1 MWKEKEKIIINIIE
15 TGLDLIFPQ
24 VCGIC
29 GKLNK
34 KSLCK
39 KCENQLNKTAE
50 FKTLD
55 KKESNL
61 NDKYFNELI
70 YIFNYE
76 GIIRKTILDYKF
88 NQKSYLYKTFVNFI
102 LKNKNIFEK
111 IKNYDKIIPV
121 PISKKRMKE
130 RGYNQ
135 SFLIAKQIAKNIN
148 YYKNIEICNNVLIKV
163 KNITEQSKLN
173 KQDRL
178 KNIQDVYKLKNKELI
193 NNKKILLV
201 DDIYTTGSTVNECSK
216 ILLDANPKEIGVLV
230 IAKD

>member
-1 MWKEKEKIIINIIE
+1 
-15 TGLDLIFPQ
+15 
-24 VCGIC
+24 
-29 GKLNK
+29 
-34 KSLCK
+34 
-39 KCENQLNKTAE
+39 
-50 FKTLD
+50 
-55 KKESNL
+55 
-61 NDKYFNELI
+61 
-70 YIFNYE
+70 
-76 GIIRKTILDYKF
+76 
-88 NQKSYLYKTFVNFI
+88 
-102 LKNKNIFEK
+102 
-111 IKNYDKIIPV
+111 
-121 PISKKRMKE
+121 MKE

>member
-1 MWKEKEKIIINIIE
+1 M
-15 TGLDLIFPQ
+15 IFPQ

-29 GKLNK
+29 GKLDK

-39 KCENQLNKTAE
+39 RCEIQLNKTAE
-50 FKTLD
+50 FRILD
-55 KKESNL
+55 KKESGL
-61 NDKYFNELI
+61 DDKYFNELI

-88 NQKSYLYKTFVNFI
+88 NQKSYLYKTFANFI

-178 KNIQDVYKLKNKELI
+178 KNIQDVYKLKNETLI
-193 NNKKILLV
+193 KNKKILLV

-216 ILLDANPKEIGVLV
+216 ILLHANPKEIGVLV